1 MSHDGTTHADAPE
14 ITARNIVDLYLRN
27 INQYATPY
35 DIYLVGNAIL
45 GDTDALDTRVE
56 VIEEDITSLEE
67 AARQILINKRE
78 IERTKH
84 LIAIMTF
91 MLLEQGIEL
100 ENKEIINNLKLYLK
114 YK

>member
-1 MSHDGTTHADAPE
+1 MSHEGTAHADAPD

-45 GDTDALDTRVE
+45 GDTDALDVRVE
-56 VIEEDITSLEE
+56 VIEEEITSLEE
-67 AARQILINKRE
+67 AARQIIVNKRE

-84 LIAIMTF
+84 LIAIITF
-91 MLLEQGIEL
+91 MLLEQGIEM
-100 ENKEIINNLKLYLK
+100 NDKELIINLKQYLK